1 LPTIFSEKKLNSSNF
16 ISTSKNALMIA
27 IGGNDSILDNSP
39 VCGGQYNT
47 TDGGMVSFTYS
58 I

>member
-1 LPTIFSEKKLNSSNF
+1 
-16 ISTSKNALMIA
+16 MIA
-27 IGGNDSILDNSP
+27 IGGNDSIQDNSP

-58 I
+58 IQTFPIILNS